1 MCSPIISRLGMKS
14 QPEFMMITRPQNPYG
29 RKDFPS
35 RKVRVF
41 SGRGKTS
48 LQGLVYWH
56 PEPSVLIGKL
66 LLVA

>member
-41 SGRGKTS
+41 SGGGAS
-48 LQGLVYWH
+48 LQVLVYWH
-56 PEPSVLIGKL
+56 SGLSVLIGKL